1 MKTDTELQQD
11 VMTELKWE
19 PGICCA
25 ADIGVAAK
33 DGVVTLSGTVDSY
46 SEKWAAEK
54 AAGRVLGVKAVA
66 EEIKVRLAA
75 GNKRSDADIAEAALN
90 GLKWNMSVPD
100 DRIKVMVQDGW
111 VTLSGEVDWW
121 YQKEAA
127 GDAVRNL
134 MGVRGVTNSITV
146 KPTVKPVDVK
156 VKIESALQRNALFD
170 ARRIKVETRGD
181 KVILSGRVGSWAEK
195 EQAQTA
201 AWSAPGVCDVE
212 NKITI
217 Y

>member
-1 MKTDTELQQD
+1 
-11 VMTELKWE
+11 
-19 PGICCA
+19 
-25 ADIGVAAK
+25 
-33 DGVVTLSGTVDSY
+33 
-46 SEKWAAEK
+46 
-54 AAGRVLGVKAVA
+54 
-66 EEIKVRLAA
+66 
-75 GNKRSDADIAEAALN
+75 
-90 GLKWNMSVPD
+90 MSVPD

-111 VTLSGEVDWW
+111 VTLNGEVDWW

-134 MGVRGVTNSITV
+134 MGVRAVTNSITV
-146 KPTVKPVDVK
+146 KPAVKPVDVK

-181 KVILSGRVGSWAEK
+181 KVILSGSVGSWAEK